1 MSRRNH
7 PRCCFRRVYLPLNCL
22 NLRRLL
28 LRHRFQLH
36 LGEGDS
42 PAQIAFDRRTRC
54 QFLSISSCAGLPIFL
69 ARHRDVED
77 TARLRRRYRELCR
90 KGGFVSNDALDG
102 CVAVTASG
110 IGTIGAARPF
120 QFLRSLLAAALC
132 LSSSTRSFLARSVGL
147 CARFFTYL
155 LIEGIL
161 TRADQGKGKLRTYL
175 LTSLQYFVRDQQDR
189 ACTLKRGGG
198 QQILSFDEFMLEAE
212 ASMMA
217 TQHLDDA
224 TTYDLT
230 WASSIARRAGKERPR
245 SGRQCTCARFR

>member
-7 PRCCFRRVYLPLNCL
+7 PRCCFRRVYLPF
-22 NLRRLL
+22 NLLEFAPPASPPSL
-28 LRHRFQLH
+28 PAPD

-42 PAQIAFDRRTRC
+42 PAQIAFDPRTRC
-54 QFLSISSCAGLPIFL
+54 QFLSISSCAGLPIFI

-132 LSSSTRSFLARSVGL
+132 LSSSTR
-147 CARFFTYL
+147 
-155 LIEGIL
+155 
-161 TRADQGKGKLRTYL
+161 
-175 LTSLQYFVRDQQDR
+175 
-189 ACTLKRGGG
+189 
-198 QQILSFDEFMLEAE
+198 
-212 ASMMA
+212 
-217 TQHLDDA
+217 
-224 TTYDLT
+224 
-230 WASSIARRAGKERPR
+230 
-245 SGRQCTCARFR
+245 